1 MARRLREEAME
12 YTAELLALGGKTSA
26 VTADVAAHFAMSP
39 RNARRYIAATRQRFR
54 TEGSIHSNERRSQ
67 LRLAAEV
74 VFREAR
80 ALAHWKTCLN
90 TLRFLADL
98 DGVMAPTQLQVQH
111 SSALG
116 EGTITSL
123 EALTERVEELRK
135 TDDAVLKH

>member
-26 VTADVAAHFAMSP
+26 VTAEVAAHFAMSP
-39 RNARRYIAATRQRFR
+39 RNARRYVAAVRDRWR
-54 TEGSIHSNERRSQ
+54 AEASAHSNERRSQ

-80 ALAHWKTCLN
+80 ALAHWKTCLRA
-90 TLRFLADL
+90 LKFLADL
-98 DGVMAPTQLQVQH
+98 DGVMAPAQLQVQH

-116 EGTITSL
+116 EGSIASL
-123 EALTERVEELRK
+123 DAPTERVEEVRK
-135 TDDAVLKH
+135 SDDAVLKH